1 MRNPWNNNEELWD
14 IKATRTGQNELRN
27 NPRYDIDGQRYGN
40 TLSDDMFSIKNPR
53 AKNTHTPESYEYF
66 NEPTVNEAPETMAPA
81 LGWSSVGVGQIPT
94 LKDDFTSV
102 LRKAMPKDYR
112 ERVTGRQKNVTDNG
126 SGVHLYDEY
135 EGWSLLD
142 DILEFPENYTQEQ
155 LQWAEA
161 QRNAI
166 ENDQKKYDLGTEG
179 LREDMR
185 YQREGGNRYSDMSS
199 RRDAEWDPYIGD
211 YVNYEAMSPRTMEML
226 AKMGVNRPIVEDD
239 YSQRMGE
246 NGNDTYNTLLNLY
259 RKAIENGWIK

>member
-1 MRNPWNNNEELWD
+1 
-14 IKATRTGQNELRN
+14 
-27 NPRYDIDGQRYGN
+27 
-40 TLSDDMFSIKNPR
+40 
-53 AKNTHTPESYEYF
+53 
-66 NEPTVNEAPETMAPA
+66 
-81 LGWSSVGVGQIPT
+81 
-94 LKDDFTSV
+94 
-102 LRKAMPKDYR
+102 MPKDYR
-112 ERVTGRQKNVTDNG
+112 ERVTGRKKNVTDNG

-166 ENDQKKYDLGTEG
+166 ENEQKKYDLGTEG
-179 LREDMR
+179 LRDDMR